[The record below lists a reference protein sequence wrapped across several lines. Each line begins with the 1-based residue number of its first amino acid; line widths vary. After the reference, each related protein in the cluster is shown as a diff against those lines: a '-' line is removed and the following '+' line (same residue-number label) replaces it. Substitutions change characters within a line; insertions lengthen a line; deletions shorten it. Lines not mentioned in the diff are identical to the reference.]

1 MAIDLGGGNRLES
14 VTVKPSFPGGS
25 GSASLLI
32 PDELFPDIKG
42 SLRYSSGTNLNART
56 VGQTAMGATATG
68 VIRGNN
74 VVVGMK
80 QVASFK
86 FHTAFYAGLKDSD
99 GCIEETTTG
108 LNFQILLD
116 CSTNDSLQSPWAPFY
131 IPRKIAPNGS
141 PFTVEMPDQ
150 PGGRL
155 RLQRRNAGRDRLNF
169 LLACRSQCDFLAYF
183 VVERS
188 DGRHQPIKGFQWH
201 YNHDID
207 IAWSKGGN
215 PSIVRSAAS
224 VGFDTAVDNL
234 QAGDRRFDILAN
246 SQLRTPDTIVSKFNE
261 AMFAAQRRQPTGNYA
276 ISEFAN
282 YTSNITPDMLARLN
296 I

>member
-1 MAIDLGGGNRLES
+1 MATDLGGGKSLES
-14 VTVKPSFPGGS
+14 VTVTPSFPGGA

-68 VIRGNN
+68 VIRGSN

-108 LNFQILLD
+108 LNFQVLLD
-116 CSTNDSLQSPWAPFY
+116 CSANDNLQSPWAPFY
-131 IPRKIAPNGS
+131 LPRKIAPNGA

-150 PGGRL
+150 PAGRL

-169 LLACRSQCDFLAYF
+169 LLAYRSQCDFLAYF

-207 IAWSKGGN
+207 IAWSKGQ
-215 PSIVRSAAS
+215 PSIIRSAAS
-224 VGFDTAVDNL
+224 VAFDSAIDNL

-246 SQLRTPDTIVSKFNE
+246 AQLTTADTIVTKFNQ
-261 AMFAAQRRQPTGNYA
+261 AMFAAQRREPSGNYA
-276 ISEFAN
+276 ITEFAN
-282 YTSNITPDMLARLN
+282 YTPNITPDMQGRLS

>member
-1 MAIDLGGGNRLES
+1 VATDLGGGKLLES
-14 VTVKPSFPGGS
+14 VTVTPSFPGGG

-32 PDELFPDIKG
+32 PDQLFPDIKG

-99 GCIEETTTG
+99 GCVEETTTG
-108 LNFQILLD
+108 LNFQVLLD
-116 CSTNDSLQSPWAPFY
+116 CSANDNLQSPWAPFY
-131 IPRKIAPNGS
+131 LPRQIAPNGS

-169 LLACRSQCDFLAYF
+169 LLAYRSQCDFLAYF

-207 IAWSKGGN
+207 IAWSKGS
-215 PSIVRSAAS
+215 PSIIRSAAS
-224 VGFDTAVDNL
+224 VAFDGAVDNL

-246 SQLRTPDTIVSKFNE
+246 AQLATADTIVTKFNQ
-261 AMFAAQRRQPTGNYA
+261 AMFAAQRREPTGNYS
-276 ISEFAN
+276 ITEFAN
-282 YTSNITPDMLARLN
+282 YTPNITPDMQGRLS

>member
-1 MAIDLGGGNRLES
+1 MAIELGGGRQLES
-14 VTVKPSFPGGS
+14 LTVAPVFPGGS

-42 SLRYSSGTNLNART
+42 SLRYSSGTSLNART
-56 VGQTAMGATATG
+56 VGQTAMGAKATG

-74 VVVGMK
+74 VAIGMK

-108 LNFQILLD
+108 LNFQLFLD
-116 CSTNDSLQSPWAPFY
+116 CSPNENLQSPWAPFY
-131 IPRKIAPNGS
+131 LPRTIAPNGT

-169 LLACRSQCDFLAYF
+169 LLAYRYQCDFLAYF

-207 IAWSKGGN
+207 IAWSKGN
-215 PSIVRSAAS
+215 PSIVRSNAN
-224 VGFDTAVDNL
+224 VGFDGAVDNL

-246 SQLRTPDTIVSKFNE
+246 AQLTTANTIVTQFNQ

-276 ISEFAN
+276 ITEFAN
-282 YTSNITPDMLARLN
+282 YTPNITPDMQGRLS

>member
-1 MAIDLGGGNRLES
+1 MATDLGGGSRLES
-14 VTVKPSFPGGS
+14 LTVAPIFPGGN

-56 VGQTAMGATATG
+56 VGQTAMGARATG

-74 VVVGMK
+74 VVIGMK

-86 FHTAFYAGLKDSD
+86 FHSAFYAGLKDSD

-108 LNFQILLD
+108 LNFQVLLD
-116 CSTNDSLQSPWAPFY
+116 CSPNDSLQSPWAPFY
-131 IPRKIAPNGS
+131 LPRKIAPNGT

-150 PGGRL
+150 PAGRL

-169 LLACRSQCDFLAYF
+169 LLAYRSQCDFLAYF

-188 DGRHQPIKGFQWH
+188 DGRHQPIKGFKWH
-201 YNHDID
+201 CNHDID
-207 IAWSKGGN
+207 IAWSKGN
-215 PSIVRSAAS
+215 PSVIRSNAN
-224 VGFDTAVDNL
+224 VGFDEAVDNL
-234 QAGDRRFDILAN
+234 QAGDRRFDILADAR
-246 SQLRTPDTIVSKFNE
+246 LTTADTIVTQFNR
-261 AMFAAQRRQPTGNYA
+261 AMFAAQSRQPSGNYA
-276 ISEFAN
+276 ITEFAN
-282 YTSNITPDMLARLN
+282 YTANITADMQGRLS